1 MSMWNWRTQVV
12 VYGVLAGAVI
22 GAALGAWLAPRL
34 EMSERYGRFNVGVA
48 IFGLCVGTAG
58 TIVAI
63 IVSF

>member
-1 MSMWNWRTQVV
+1 MWNWRTQVV

-22 GAALGAWLAPRL
+22 GAALGAWLAPR
-34 EMSERYGRFNVGVA
+34 MQVSERYGRFNVGVA